1 MNKRWGELIGNNQ
14 HNIEKSEENINEQR
28 QQQKMREQAENWE
41 LRVETKRNATIE
53 KYLIKTNKV
62 SK

>member
-1 MNKRWGELIGNNQ
+1 MEQNKTKQKKEEEE
-14 HNIEKSEENINEQR
+14 EKKRTESR
-28 QQQKMREQAENWE
+28 
-41 LRVETKRNATIE
+41 TKRNATIE